1 MQQFIRRNAC
11 TAALL
16 NLVINAVIP
25 AGILWPVAS
34 IGLRGGPPNW
44 FTVLLP
50 AVGISA
56 LATTIA
62 TFATLPGRPAGQSWL
77 LAAVSNG
84 LGIGLLFGLPV
95 AIVLLAAKSFGS
107 ANWLV
112 SKPAALGVSALVGA
126 TVGAL
131 ASWVAVRRAASF
143 FHLPLHAASY

>member
-1 MQQFIRRNAC
+1 MQQFIRRNAR

-16 NLVINAVIP
+16 NLVINTVIP
-25 AGILWPVAS
+25 AGILWPVAT

-62 TFATLPGRPAGQSWL
+62 TFATLPGKPANQSWL
-77 LAAVSNG
+77 PAAVLSG
-84 LGIGLLFGLPV
+84 LRIALLFGLPV
-95 AIVLLAAKSFGS
+95 ALGLLAAKALTASNLEVTKTT
-107 ANWLV
+107 ALV
-112 SKPAALGVSALVGA
+112 VSALTGA
-126 TVGAL
+126 AVGAL

-143 FHLPLHAASY
+143 FHLPLRAASY